1 MTRTRSTILPAAI
14 LAWAIAGSAFAASAA
29 PSEAPDGGGFGNIE
43 VWLDQPIPTD
53 VSAGASILVGFT
65 LWDNETA
72 QLFPMEGLYLRLHPA
87 TGKARPTAAETR
99 SDWPGHILANVIV
112 PKGGPGAI
120 ETGISG
126 RACTTDGTCTDANFP
141 FTLGG
146 VGPPPEAP
154 HSILIEARLRPLVQP
169 VIAGRPVEVAM
180 SLVPRAAWDP
190 ATIGLPDRLIVFAR
204 NGTGPDLA
212 STEIRRG
219 AGPVDLYRGQ
229 ITIPDPGDV
238 ALMFAI
244 PGNGAEDDVIQSATI
259 RIKVVEPVDSSPPAA
274 VADPGQGDVP
284 WPLIGGGAAVLLLAS
299 LVIRRVFA
307 DL

>member
-29 PSEAPDGGGFGNIE
+29 PSDAPDGGGFSNIE
-43 VWLDQPIPTD
+43 VWLDQPIPAD
-53 VSAGASILVGFT
+53 VPAGESILVGFT
-65 LWDNETA
+65 IWDNENA
-72 QLFPMEGLYLRLHPA
+72 PLYPIEGLYVRLHPA

-112 PKGGPGAI
+112 PKGGPGAM

-126 RACTTDGTCTDANFP
+126 RACTTDGTCTDTDFP
-141 FTLGG
+141 FTFGG

-154 HSILIEARLRPLVQP
+154 HSILVEARLRPLVQP

-212 STEIRRG
+212 STEIRRD
-219 AGPVDLYRGQ
+219 AGPVDLYRGR

-244 PGNGAEDDVIQSATI
+244 PGSGPEDDVIKSATT
-259 RIKVVEPVDSSPPAA
+259 RLKVVEADDSSPPAA

-284 WPLIGGGAAVLLLAS
+284 WPLIGGGAALLLLAS

>member
-14 LAWAIAGSAFAASAA
+14 LAWAVAGSALAASPV
-29 PSEAPDGGGFGNIE
+29 PSEAPGERAFGNIE
-43 VWLDQPIPTD
+43 VWLDQPIPPD
-53 VSAGASILVGFT
+53 IAAGESIVVGFT
-65 LWDNETA
+65 LWDNQAAGLST
-72 QLFPMEGLYLRLHPA
+72 MDGLYLRLHPA
-87 TGKARPTAAETR
+87 TGKARPTEAETR

-126 RACTTDGTCTDANFP
+126 RACTSDGKCTDVDFP
-141 FTLGG
+141 FAVGG

-154 HSILIEARLRPLVQP
+154 HSILVEARLRPLVQP

-204 NGTGPDLA
+204 SGTGPDLA
-212 STEIRRG
+212 STEIHRD

-244 PGNGAEDDVIQSATI
+244 PGNGAEDDVIQSATT
-259 RIKVVEPVDSSPPAA
+259 RLKVVEPDDSSPPAA

-284 WPLIGGGAAVLLLAS
+284 WPLIGGGAALVLLAS